1 VNAIAPFSAA
11 LPDDRLKV
19 VLVAPNVDGTD
30 VGEAYVAFKWAE
42 ALAEI
47 TDLTVLSFQ
56 RPGRSAL
63 AAQLPGARVV
73 TWAEPQWAVRNGRLN
88 SMLKPAFP
96 IFARHVR
103 RWMAEAA
110 AQGEHFDI
118 AHQIMPQ
125 APRYATPLRHSTV
138 PYVLGPIGGALDT
151 PSAFRAET
159 GTAPLFTRLRALDG
173 WRLRHDPAL
182 RAGYTNAA
190 LVLGVAPYVR
200 DVLADVPLQRFESVL
215 ELGIDELAPET
226 IRPAIPGQ
234 LKLLHVGRAVRT
246 KGLRD
251 VVRAMALLRDRPGI
265 TLTSA
270 GGGEE
275 VALCQAEAA
284 RLGVANRCTFLG
296 RVPRDEVERLYAS
309 HDVFAFPSFRE
320 PAGGVLYE
328 AMRWG
333 LPIITAARGGPDS
346 IIDDR
351 CGLRLPVTDPHTY
364 AADVAQAIRS
374 LDDDPA
380 LRQRLGRG
388 ARAKVRREGLWPMQA
403 RALVA
408 HYRGVLNLTDS
419 LLQKKRAEQ
428 SSV

>member
-1 VNAIAPFSAA
+1 VNAIAPFSAT
-11 LPDDRLKV
+11 LSDTRLKV
-19 VLVAPNVDGTD
+19 LLIAPNIDGTD

-42 ALAEI
+42 ALAGI

-63 AAQLPGARVV
+63 GPQLPGARVV
-73 TWAEPQWAVRNGRLN
+73 TWAEPQWAVRKGRLN

-96 IFARHVR
+96 IFSRHVR
-103 RWMAEAA
+103 RWMAEAKTR
-110 AQGEHFDI
+110 GEHFDI
-118 AHQIMPQ
+118 AHQVMPQ
-125 APRYATPLRHSTV
+125 APRYASPLRHSSV

-151 PSAFRAET
+151 PAAFRAET

-182 RAGYTNAA
+182 RASYTRAA
-190 LVLGVAPYVR
+190 MVLGVAPYVQ
-200 DVLADVPLQRFESVL
+200 DVLAGVPMARFETVL
-215 ELGIDELAPET
+215 ELGIDALAPET
-226 IRPAIPGQ
+226 LRPAVPGQ

-251 VVRAMALLRDRPGI
+251 VVRALAQLKDRPGI

-275 VALCQAEAA
+275 LALCQAEAE
-284 RLGVANRCTFLG
+284 RLGVADRCTFLG
-296 RVPRDEVERLYAS
+296 KVSRDEVEALYAS

-333 LPIITAARGGPDS
+333 LPVITAARGGPDS

-351 CGLRLPVTDPHTY
+351 CGYRVPVTDPQTF
-364 AADVAQAIRS
+364 ARDLSLAIRT
-374 LDDDPA
+374 LDDNPD
-380 LRQRLGRG
+380 LRLRLGRG
-388 ARAKVRREGLWPMQA
+388 ARAKVGREGLWPQKA

-408 HYRGVLNLTDS
+408 LYRSVLS
-419 LLQKKRAEQ
+419 PAEAVLQAA
-428 SSV
+428 

>member
-11 LPDDRLKV
+11 QSGPRLRV
-19 VLVAPNVDGTD
+19 LLVAPNIDGTD
-30 VGEAYVAFKWAE
+30 VGEAYVAHKWAE

-56 RPGRSAL
+56 RPGRSTL
-63 AAQLPGARVV
+63 QDQLPGARVV
-73 TWAEPQWAVRNGRLN
+73 TWAEPQWAVRKGRLN

-96 IFARHVR
+96 IFSRLVR
-103 RWMAEAA
+103 RWMAEAKA
-110 AQGEHFDI
+110 RGEHFDI
-118 AHQIMPQ
+118 AHQVMPQ
-125 APRYATPLRHSTV
+125 APRYASPLRHSSV
-138 PYVLGPIGGALDT
+138 PYVMGPIGGALDT
-151 PSAFRAET
+151 PAAFRAET
-159 GTAPLFTRLRALDG
+159 GAAPLFTRLRAMDG
-173 WRLRHDPAL
+173 LRLRHDPML
-182 RAGYTNAA
+182 RASYTNAA
-190 LVLGVAPYVR
+190 LVLGVAPYVA
-200 DVLADVPLQRFESVL
+200 DVLADVPLARFETVL

-226 IRPAIPGQ
+226 LRPIVPGQ

-251 VVRAMALLRDRPGI
+251 VVRAIALLRDRPGI

-275 VALCQAEAA
+275 VELCQAEAE
-284 RLGVANRCTFLG
+284 RLGVADRCTFLG

-333 LPIITAARGGPDS
+333 LPVITAARGGPDS
-346 IIDDR
+346 IIDNR
-351 CGLRLPVTDPHTY
+351 SGLRVAVTDPQTY
-364 AADVAQAIRS
+364 AADLAQAIRK
-374 LDDDPA
+374 LDDDPD
-380 LRQRLGRG
+380 LRLSLGRG
-388 ARAKVRREGLWPMQA
+388 ARAKVGREGLWPQKA

-408 HYRGVLNLTDS
+408 LYRQVLNPAET
-419 LLQKKRAEQ
+419 LQMAA
-428 SSV
+428 

>member
-11 LPDDRLKV
+11 ASADRLR
-19 VLVAPNVDGTD
+19 VLLIAPNVDGTD

-56 RPGRSAL
+56 RPGRAAL
-63 AAQLPGARVV
+63 APQLPGARVV
-73 TWAEPQWAVRNGRLN
+73 TWPEPQWAVHKGRLN

-96 IFARHVR
+96 IFSRLVR
-103 RWMAEAA
+103 NFMAEATA
-110 AQGEHFDI
+110 RGEHFDI
-118 AHQIMPQ
+118 AHQVMPQ
-125 APRYATPLRHSTV
+125 APRYATPLRHASV

-151 PSAFRAET
+151 PEAFRAET
-159 GTAPLFTRLRALDG
+159 GAAPLFTRLRALDG
-173 WRLRHDPAL
+173 LRLRHDPAL
-182 RAGYTNAA
+182 RASYTKAA
-190 LVLGVAPYVR
+190 LVLGVAPYVQ
-200 DVLADVPLQRFESVL
+200 DVLAGVPLARFGTVL
-215 ELGIDELAPET
+215 ELGIDDLAPET
-226 IRPAIPGQ
+226 IRPANPGQ

-251 VVRAMALLRDRPGI
+251 VVRALAHLKDRPGI

-270 GGGEE
+270 GNGEDL
-275 VALCQAEAA
+275 ALCQAEAE
-284 RLGVANRCTFLG
+284 RLGVADRCRFLG
-296 RVPRDEVERLYAS
+296 AVPRAEIEALYAS

-320 PAGGVLYE
+320 AAGGVLYE

-333 LPIITAARGGPDS
+333 LPVITAARGGPDS

-351 CGLRLPVTDPHTY
+351 SGLRVPVSDPQTY
-364 AADVAQAIRS
+364 AADLAQAIRK

-380 LRQRLGRG
+380 LRLSLGRG
-388 ARAKVRREGLWPMQA
+388 ARAKVGREGLWPQKA

-408 HYRGVLNLTDS
+408 MYRNVLNPS
-419 LLQKKRAEQ
+419 GAVLQAA
-428 SSV
+428 

>member
-1 VNAIAPFSAA
+1 MNAIAPFSAT
-11 LPDDRLKV
+11 LSDTRLKV
-19 VLVAPNVDGTD
+19 LLIAPNIDGTD

-42 ALAEI
+42 ALAGI

-63 AAQLPGARVV
+63 GPQLPGARVV
-73 TWAEPQWAVRNGRLN
+73 TWAEPQWAVRKGRLN

-96 IFARHVR
+96 IFSRHVR
-103 RWMAEAA
+103 RWMAEAKTR
-110 AQGEHFDI
+110 GEHFDI
-118 AHQIMPQ
+118 AHQVMPQ
-125 APRYATPLRHSTV
+125 APRYASPLRHSSV

-151 PSAFRAET
+151 PAAFRAET

-182 RAGYTNAA
+182 RASYTRAA
-190 LVLGVAPYVR
+190 MVLGVAPYVQ
-200 DVLADVPLQRFESVL
+200 DVLAGVPMARFETVL
-215 ELGIDELAPET
+215 ELGIDALAPET
-226 IRPAIPGQ
+226 LRPAVPGQ

-251 VVRAMALLRDRPGI
+251 VVRALAQLKDRPGI

-275 VALCQAEAA
+275 LALCQAEAE
-284 RLGVANRCTFLG
+284 RLGVADRCTFLG
-296 RVPRDEVERLYAS
+296 KVSRDEVEALYAS

-333 LPIITAARGGPDS
+333 LPVITAARGGPDS

-351 CGLRLPVTDPHTY
+351 CGYRVPVTDPQTF
-364 AADVAQAIRS
+364 ARDLSLAIRT
-374 LDDDPA
+374 LDDNPD
-380 LRQRLGRG
+380 LRLRLGRG
-388 ARAKVRREGLWPMQA
+388 ARAKVGREGLWPQKA

-408 HYRGVLNLTDS
+408 LYRSVLS
-419 LLQKKRAEQ
+419 PAEAVLQAA
-428 SSV
+428 